1 MLTDVEDLAKV
12 KPSGVFANVVE
23 LPEAEKA
30 LPPYAQRGRLNK
42 LATAKELEGYVDP
55 VSKEVIP
62 SKYFLEKRECCGD
75 KCRHCPHNFKNV
87 PSREDPETDSDD
99 DDDDDVTT
107 KKESPFVLF
116 LDNPCCIFG
125 NDKRQAS
132 EIPSSSTCVRHSA
145 SIEFSRRGLNIF
157 QKGFAVGC
165 CFIDLL
171 FGIKEII
178 CPRSGTP
185 FLVTEAPDDARGL
198 IHKGLSAELQLA
210 FPQNPKYY
218 TCPEALTLLTHG
230 QTSGIVVTI
239 QSSYAKVVPILNGEP
254 LVNCITIHDGFELP
268 VWETHVAHVLPGA
281 KAHSLR
287 TAIAAKDLSVLLL
300 DTYGRCKSEEFYS
313 LLQHPDF
320 PPECSERSWLECEK
334 VFCQSMGRIVHRSF
348 VPSYEKSTTIV
359 MTGLTEKIHECVRLL
374 PKAVLMKVCKRVVLD
389 GPGADIRGMCER
401 VEEELFPDPPEEGG
415 VWTIGGD
422 PLEKGV
428 SDGLVRQ
435 QQAGSRFYEVRDTV
449 YNLEMFTAMQG
460 GTVQSIAPLQPPIP
474 PTFSSLPPDVVR
486 TVLSFLGPLL
496 IYTDGHRVTRG
507 PLGQSARQAYL
518 GGLVAVERTS
528 REAIA
533 EVSKLDSRRGV
544 RVLLNTHSPLPS
556 F

>member
-1 MLTDVEDLAKV
+1 MVNYNITQFGVKLPQFKVVWVGEEDGSDADTYQEFLRRYKGEV
-12 KPSGVFANVVE
+12 VRVDGEGGMFA
-23 LPEAEKA
+23 
-30 LPPYAQRGRLNK
+30 
-42 LATAKELEGYVDP
+42 ELEGGRVGWVVGGGDAATRAALDNSFIQLGGPP
-55 VSKEVIP
+55 VGDDEEAKIEVIEP
-62 SKYFLEKRECCGD
+62 PL
-75 KCRHCPHNFKNV
+75 
-87 PSREDPETDSDD
+87 
-99 DDDDDVTT
+99 
-107 KKESPFVLF
+107 VLF

-125 NDKRQAS
+125 NEKYEAS
-132 EIPSSSTCVRHSA
+132 ELPSVVEHHHRGSLEFCRGRNPNIFRGSNRKRYLMKLLKGVVRHTVP
-145 SIEFSRRGLNIF
+145 EP
-157 QKGFAVGC
+157 
-165 CFIDLL
+165 D
-171 FGIKEII
+171 
-178 CPRSGTP
+178 TP
-185 FLVTEAPDDARGL
+185 LLVTEAPDSHEGFSA
-198 IHKGLSAELQLA
+198 ILSAELQLA

-268 VWETHVAHVLPGA
+268 VGQ
-281 KAHSLR
+281 KY
-287 TAIAAKDLSVLLL
+287 VLLEAQA
-300 DTYGRCKSEEFYS
+300 KSLLAAIHVREKVVPLSGKCITKGEFYS
-313 LLQHPDF
+313 WLQPQHDDF
-320 PPECSERSWLECEK
+320 PFVCDEHRWLECEK
-334 VFCQSMGRIVHRSF
+334 VFCQSMGRIVRRMGAF
-348 VPSYEKSTTIV
+348 STMTGPLL

>member
-1 MLTDVEDLAKV
+1 MDGYRYNADLSEVKLGETPQFKVVWVGEEDGSDADTYQEFLRRYKGEV
-12 KPSGVFANVVE
+12 VRVDGEGGMFA
-23 LPEAEKA
+23 
-30 LPPYAQRGRLNK
+30 
-42 LATAKELEGYVDP
+42 ELEGGRVGWVVGGGDAATRAALDNSFIQLGGPP
-55 VSKEVIP
+55 VGDDEEAKIEVIEP
-62 SKYFLEKRECCGD
+62 PL
-75 KCRHCPHNFKNV
+75 
-87 PSREDPETDSDD
+87 
-99 DDDDDVTT
+99 
-107 KKESPFVLF
+107 VLF

-125 NDKRQAS
+125 NEKYEAS
-132 EIPSSSTCVRHSA
+132 ELPSVVEHHHRGSLEFCRGRNPNIFRGSNRKRYLMKLLKGVVRHTVP
-145 SIEFSRRGLNIF
+145 EP
-157 QKGFAVGC
+157 
-165 CFIDLL
+165 D
-171 FGIKEII
+171 
-178 CPRSGTP
+178 TP
-185 FLVTEAPDDARGL
+185 LLVTEAPDSHEGFSA
-198 IHKGLSAELQLA
+198 ILSAELQLA

>member
-1 MLTDVEDLAKV
+1 MVNYNITQFGVKLPQFKVVWVGEEDGSDADTYQEFLRRYKGEV
-12 KPSGVFANVVE
+12 VRVDGEGGMFA
-23 LPEAEKA
+23 
-30 LPPYAQRGRLNK
+30 
-42 LATAKELEGYVDP
+42 ELEGGRVGWVVGGGDAATRAAQDNRFIQLGEP
-55 VSKEVIP
+55 P
-62 SKYFLEKRECCGD
+62 LGDDDAGTKREEAPFIFSLDDHSCVFGNSCTD
-75 KCRHCPHNFKNV
+75 AREV
-87 PSREDPETDSDD
+87 PSSATRHAGA
-99 DDDDDVTT
+99 
-107 KKESPFVLF
+107 
-116 LDNPCCIFG
+116 I
-125 NDKRQAS
+125 
-132 EIPSSSTCVRHSA
+132 EINRKC
-145 SIEFSRRGLNIF
+145 ENNIF
-157 QKGFAVGC
+157 TEGRISSVMWVALPLN
-165 CFIDLL
+165 FIHRLL
-171 FGIKEII
+171 QSRLESTSLI
-178 CPRSGTP
+178 
-185 FLVTEAPDDARGL
+185 VTEAPNGDNLSHERLARV
-198 IHKGLSAELQLA
+198 IHTIIKR
-210 FPQNPKYY
+210 PTYY

-268 VWETHVAHVLPGA
+268 VGQ
-281 KAHSLR
+281 KY
-287 TAIAAKDLSVLLL
+287 VLLEAQA
-300 DTYGRCKSEEFYS
+300 KSLLAAIHVREKVVPLSGKCITKGEFYS
-313 LLQHPDF
+313 WLQPQHDDF
-320 PPECSERSWLECEK
+320 PFVCDEHRWLECEK
-334 VFCQSMGRIVHRSF
+334 VFCQSMGRIVRRMGAF
-348 VPSYEKSTTIV
+348 STMTGPLL

-544 RVLLNTHSPLPS
+544 RVLMEVFEVRKDKKPVKCSIC
-556 F
+556 